1 MSASNAVTNNEAALD
16 AERQLER
23 ALIRL
28 LDLNDDKIAAVLDH
42 QREHDVSFAA
52 AAITLGLATQ
62 EDADAAWASS
72 RKIVPIE
79 RRPLK
84 SGPQLILAHDPF
96 HPHSEKIRA
105 LRTELLL
112 RHENGNR
119 ANAMAIVSPKPR
131 EGRSVLAAELAIS
144 FAQLGKPTLLVDAD
158 LRHPSQHLLF
168 GADNQH
174 GLSQAITS
182 SDAPHIHPVEGVANL
197 GVLTAGAAP
206 DNPLE
211 LLSDGRLETLVRSW
225 RRRYD
230 HVIIDTAPVSE
241 YADALAVSTVVGRV
255 VVLGR
260 AQHTPY
266 NATRDMLRRLAA
278 TQSQILGAVINHF

>member
-1 MSASNAVTNNEAALD
+1 MSAVSNAEAQYD

-28 LDLNDDKIAAVLDH
+28 LELTQEAIEAIIEH
-42 QREHDVSFAA
+42 QRGTGLTFADA
-52 AAITLGLATQ
+52 AKALGYATQ
-62 EDADAAWASS
+62 ADIDSAWASS

-84 SGPQLILAHDPF
+84 AGPQLILAHDAF
-96 HPHSEKIRA
+96 HAHSEKIRA

-112 RHENGNR
+112 RSEHGNR
-119 ANAMAIVSPKPR
+119 ANVIAIVSPQAR

-158 LRHPSQHLLF
+158 LRRPSQHLLF
-168 GADNQH
+168 GADNHQ
-174 GLSQAITS
+174 GLAQAITGTES
-182 SDAPHIHPVEGVANL
+182 AHVHPVEGVANL
-197 GVLTAGAAP
+197 GVLTSGAAL

-211 LLSDGRLETLVRSW
+211 LLSDGRFETLVRQW

-230 HVIIDTAPVSE
+230 HVIIDTSPVSE
-241 YADALAVSTVVGRV
+241 YSDALAISTVVGRV
-255 VVLGR
+255 VVLSR
-260 AQHTPY
+260 SQRTPY
-266 NATRDMLRRLAA
+266 NATRDMLRRLSA